1 MQLKK
6 FTKVTGLL
14 ATASCALLGTS
25 TPAQA
30 QDQDDWQFDTA
41 ILYYGESDARVKAAE
56 GIFSARKAFDTDEY
70 LDLKITFDTLTG
82 ASPTGAVPQPTVQ
95 TYTRPSG
102 EGSYQVEPGVT
113 PLDDTFKDTRVQ
125 LNAQWTQPVL
135 DDYTV
140 SSGAHFSKEYDYL
153 SLGINASLARDFNQ
167 KNTTV
172 STGFSFSHD
181 SLSPEGGRP
190 IAFASMPMAS
200 GEHDDDDNGQG
211 DGQGEG
217 NGNGEDEHSLSRQ
230 NGDGSKNIVD
240 VLFGV
245 TQVIN
250 RQTIMQFNYSYSA
263 SNGYLTDPFKMLS
276 VVNNQGLT
284 QDLLYENRPDKRTKH
299 SFYWQTKYHFDNDAD
314 VAPILDFSY
323 RYMTD
328 SWDIASHTLD
338 TKLRFDFD
346 NGTYLEPHVRYY
358 QQSGAEFYQPFLN
371 QGELLNQSQQIP
383 SFASADHRI
392 GEFTAYTVGVK
403 YGVPLSSGNS
413 MAFRIEYY
421 QQDPSNSGYDKPGVL
436 QGYDLNPSLSAIIL
450 QMSYSF

>member
-1 MQLKK
+1 
-6 FTKVTGLL
+6 
-14 ATASCALLGTS
+14 
-25 TPAQA
+25 
-30 QDQDDWQFDTA
+30 
-41 ILYYGESDARVKAAE
+41 
-56 GIFSARKAFDTDEY
+56 

-102 EGSYQVEPGVT
+102 EGSYQVDAGVT

-125 LNAQWTQPVL
+125 LNAQWTQPVA

-140 SSGAHFSKEYDYL
+140 STGAHFSKEFDYL
-153 SLGINASLARDFNQ
+153 SLGFNGTIARDFNQ

-172 STGFSFSHD
+172 SAGFSFSHD
-181 SLSPEGGRP
+181 SISPEGGRP
-190 IAFASMPMAS
+190 FAFASMPTGT
-200 GEHDDDDNGQG
+200 GESDDDD
-211 DGQGEG
+211 DGNE
-217 NGNGEDEHSLSRQ
+217 GEDEHDQSRQ

-276 VVNNQGLT
+276 VVDNQGLT
-284 QDLLYENRPDKRTKH
+284 QDLLFENRPDKRTKH
-299 SFYWQTKYHFDNDAD
+299 SFYWQTKYHFGNDAGF
-314 VAPILDFSY
+314 APVLDFSY

-371 QGELLNQSQQIP
+371 QGQQLP

-403 YGVPLSSGNS
+403 YGVPLASGDS

-436 QGYDLNPSLSAIIL
+436 QSYDLNPSLSAIIL

>member
-14 ATASCALLGTS
+14 ATASSALLGIS

-30 QDQDDWQFDTA
+30 QEQEDWQFDTA
-41 ILYYGESDARVKAAE
+41 ILYYGESDERVKAAE

-70 LDLKITFDTLTG
+70 LDLKVTFDTLTG

-125 LNAQWTQPVL
+125 LNAQWTQPVS
-135 DDYTV
+135 DDFTV
-140 SSGAHFSKEYDYL
+140 STGAHLSKEYDYL
-153 SLGINASLARDFNQ
+153 SLGINATLARNFNQ

-172 STGFSFSHD
+172 AAGFSFSHD

-190 IAFASMPMAS
+190 IAFASMPTAI
-200 GEHDDDDNGQG
+200 GEN
-211 DGQGEG
+211 
-217 NGNGEDEHSLSRQ
+217 NNEHSLTRQ
-230 NGDGSKNIVD
+230 NGDASKNIVD

-276 VVNNQGLT
+276 VVDNQGLT

-299 SFYWQTKYHFDNDAD
+299 SFYWQTKYHFANDAD
-314 VAPILDFSY
+314 FAPVLDFSY

-371 QGELLNQSQQIP
+371 QGAQLP

-403 YGVPLSSGNS
+403 YAVPLKSGNS

-421 QQDPSNSGYDKPGVL
+421 QQDPSNSGYDAPGVL
-436 QGYDLNPSLSAIIL
+436 QSYDLNPSVSAIIL

>member
-25 TPAQA
+25 TQA
-30 QDQDDWQFDTA
+30 QVQEQDDWQFDTA
-41 ILYYGESDARVKAAE
+41 FLYYGESDARVKAGE

-125 LNAQWTQPVL
+125 LNAQWTQPVA
-135 DDYTV
+135 DDYIV
-140 SSGAHFSKEYDYL
+140 STGAHFSKEFDYL
-153 SLGINASLARDFNQ
+153 SLGFNGTIARDFNQ

-172 STGFSFSHD
+172 SAGFSFSHD
-181 SLSPEGGRP
+181 SITPEGGRP
-190 IAFASMPMAS
+190 FAFASMPTGT
-200 GEHDDDDNGQG
+200 GENDDDDG
-211 DGQGEG
+211 
-217 NGNGEDEHSLSRQ
+217 GEDEHDRTRQ
-230 NGDGSKNIVD
+230 NGDGTKNIVD

-276 VVNNQGLT
+276 VVDNQGIT
-284 QDLLYENRPDKRTKH
+284 QDLLFENRPDKRTKH
-299 SFYWQTKYHFDNDAD
+299 SFYWQTKYHFGNDAAFTP
-314 VAPILDFSY
+314 VLDFSY

-358 QQSGAEFYQPFLN
+358 QQTGAEFYQPFLN
-371 QGELLNQSQQIP
+371 QGQQLP
-383 SFASADHRI
+383 NFASADHRI

-403 YGVPLSSGNS
+403 YGVPLASGDS

-436 QGYDLNPSLSAIIL
+436 QNYDLNPSLSAIIL